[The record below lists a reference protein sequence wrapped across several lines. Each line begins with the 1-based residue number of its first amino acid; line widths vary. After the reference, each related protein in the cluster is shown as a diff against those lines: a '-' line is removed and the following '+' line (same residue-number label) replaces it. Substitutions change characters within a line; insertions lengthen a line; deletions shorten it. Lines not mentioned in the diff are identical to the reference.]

1 MKLHLYLSIALS
13 FLFLQP
19 TFASDSQSLEFTG
32 ERLLKTSLSGVKT
45 HTEYRTE
52 EVEDTCYREVFS
64 HYENVCR
71 DVPEQQCSYE
81 PRRSC
86 TTIPGRCST
95 YQGQCRTH
103 CHVVRGQ
110 NRCNTVC
117 PPAQTRCE
125 PSRESCSTSNE
136 RVCRT
141 TYRTECEDVARYRT
155 ESYACMRTVQVPYE
169 VFDYNIEAEVSIEVA
184 KLPTDIAINEKLN
197 VSLNG
202 EDIELS
208 LTTENAELIA
218 VIKSKNI
225 EDKLEGDLKTLKANF
240 VLEVYKKNAIAKELE
255 GIVESS
261 KVQDRKLILSYK
273 LTKILKLE
281 SIHLNMAQNRLIG
294 RDLRVFD
301 GEIPKEL
308 IKPVVN
314 GEMQELV
321 IDLNSLE
328 TSELKNKKY
337 HFNLNFKF
345 GLGENFITETSGL
358 ELEIPQNFT
367 QKI

>member
-1 MKLHLYLSIALS
+1 
-13 FLFLQP
+13 
-19 TFASDSQSLEFTG
+19 
-32 ERLLKTSLSGVKT
+32 
-45 HTEYRTE
+45 
-52 EVEDTCYREVFS
+52 
-64 HYENVCR
+64 
-71 DVPEQQCSYE
+71 
-81 PRRSC
+81 
-86 TTIPGRCST
+86 
-95 YQGQCRTH
+95 
-103 CHVVRGQ
+103 
-110 NRCNTVC
+110 
-117 PPAQTRCE
+117 
-125 PSRESCSTSNE
+125 
-136 RVCRT
+136 
-141 TYRTECEDVARYRT
+141 
-155 ESYACMRTVQVPYE
+155 
-169 VFDYNIEAEVSIEVA
+169 DYNIEAEVSIEVA

-225 EDKLEGDLKTLKANF
+225 EDKLEGDLKTLKVNF

-255 GIVESS
+255 GIVQSS

-328 TSELKNKKY
+328 TSELKNK
-337 HFNLNFKF
+337 
-345 GLGENFITETSGL
+345 
-358 ELEIPQNFT
+358 
-367 QKI
+367 